1 MRLIPFTTDHFATLA
16 SWFTSEADVVQ
27 WGGPLMHYPLD
38 EPQMQSL
45 LDECLTEP
53 PRRLCWMADVGGHLV
68 GHIELGFDWRNDNA
82 VIQRVGIDPLF
93 RGRGLA
99 EPMVRMAIEQA
110 FSIPQITRLELNVY
124 SFNNPAIKTYTR
136 LGFIHEG
143 TRRSSTK
150 VGDERWD
157 SVTMSILRND
167 FSKSNNEEVYN
178 D

>member
-1 MRLIPFTTDHFATLA
+1 MRLIPFTTDHFSTLA
-16 SWFTSEADVVQ
+16 SWFSSDADVVQ

-38 EPQMQSL
+38 KPQMQSL

-53 PRRLCWMADVGGHLV
+53 SRRKCWMADVDGQLV

-82 VIQRVGIDPLF
+82 VLQRVAIDPVL
-93 RGRGLA
+93 RGHGLA

-110 FSIPQITRLELNVY
+110 FAIPRIARLELNVY
-124 SFNNPAIKTYTR
+124 SFNIPAIKTYSR
-136 LGFIHEG
+136 LGFVHEG

-157 SVTMSILRND
+157 SFVMSILRND
-167 FSKSNNEEVYN
+167 YSKSQNVEVSNE
-178 D
+178 